1 MLKIIHPDNFI
12 DQAQAHWKEIA
23 LANIQAHGRFE
34 VALSGGSTPAKL
46 YQRLAADESL
56 KNEWSRMRLWF
67 GDERCVPPTDEQSNY
82 KMSQT
87 AGLTPKL
94 GLAIERMEGE
104 LDPLLAAERYFER
117 LKVLPEVQ
125 GWPCLDLVMLGM
137 GEDGH
142 TASLFPGS
150 ANLAER
156 SKWVTAAHID
166 DQKGFRISLTMPVI
180 AAARQILMLVTGAA
194 KAEVLAEVLNKH
206 NPAYPA
212 SEIAKLP
219 QSIWLVDEPAARLL
233 RPGNPG

>member
-1 MLKIIHPDNFI
+1 MLKVIPSEDFMEEAHT
-12 DQAQAHWKEIA
+12 HWKKIA
-23 LANIQAHGRFE
+23 LANIQARGRFE
-34 VALSGGSTPAKL
+34 VALSGGSTPARL
-46 YQRLAADESL
+46 YQRLAADGSL

-82 KMSQT
+82 RMSQT
-87 AGLTPKL
+87 AGLTPEL

-104 LDPLLAAERYFER
+104 LDPLLAAEHYSER
-117 LKVLPEVQ
+117 LQQLPQHQ

-142 TASLFPGS
+142 VASLFPGS

-156 SKWVTAAHID
+156 QKWVTAAHID

-180 AAARQILMLVTGAA
+180 AAARQILVLVTGAA

-206 NPAYPA
+206 DPAFPA
-212 SEIAKLP
+212 SEIARLP

-233 RPGNPG
+233 KSGHPD